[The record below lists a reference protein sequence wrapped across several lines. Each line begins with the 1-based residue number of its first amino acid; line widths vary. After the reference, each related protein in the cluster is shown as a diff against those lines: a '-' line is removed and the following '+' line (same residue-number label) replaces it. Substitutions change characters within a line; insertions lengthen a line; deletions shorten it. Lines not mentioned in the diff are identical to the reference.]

1 LKELLVR
8 LLELQSIDAKV
19 KELEASIKSLPTRT
33 EPARRDLAKLDAM
46 VAADKQRLTE
56 TEQWKKQQELLL
68 EREQDGYRSAKA
80 KLQAS
85 KNGKEYNA
93 ASREVDNRKKG
104 IQDREAELKKL
115 NETLGLT
122 QTQVAARDKDIDD
135 VRRHLAEDEAGVAAK
150 VAALQAEAAE
160 AASGRAALRAQIE
173 PSWLKIYDSLAA
185 KKGYAVAPV
194 VKGTCRGCHMLLPPQ
209 LANILARMQSLEVCP
224 RCGRIVY
231 REELLAPPAP
241 GDGEG
246 GGEAPAT

>member
-19 KELEASIKSLPTRT
+19 KELEASIKSLPTRV

-46 VAADKQRLTE
+46 VVADKARLAE
-56 TEQWKKQQELLL
+56 TEQWKKQQETLL
-68 EREQDGYRSAKA
+68 EREQDGYRAAKA

-115 NETLGLT
+115 NETLGQT

-135 VRRHLAEDEAGVAAK
+135 IRGHLAQDEAGIAEKIAT
-150 VAALQAEAAE
+150 LQAEVTQ
-160 AASGRAALRAQIE
+160 AASGRAALRAAIE
-173 PSWLKIYDSLAA
+173 TSWLKIYDSLVA
-185 KKGYAVAPV
+185 KRGYAVAPV

-209 LANILARMQSLEVCP
+209 LANTLARMERLEVCP

-231 REELLAPPAP
+231 RAEMLAAPAPPDG
-241 GDGEG
+241 GD
-246 GGEAPAT
+246 AAT